1 MLCIQFFST
10 PRPLTATF
18 QSFQPA
24 TSHATVI
31 PVQWDWSNRTVHLA
45 VGELAAFDWLAPAAP
60 ASGRWRA
67 ELGSH
72 WHDQLRQQAAA
83 QDPAWQFEVACSGL
97 LQRHG
102 WSFHLRGRIDQF
114 KPPPQ
119 NLPEPVPPENAQT
132 PEPVPALL
140 REVKTIQQPLPA
152 DQTVLRQTYP
162 AYFHQADL
170 YRCLLQQTASSPHT
184 PEPSAELLFLEI
196 QTGLSQ
202 TVPLNPDDRHRLHN
216 HLDAVIQILE
226 ERRRH
231 FHQLRAFTVPP
242 PFPQW
247 RPGQQAARSDLQQA
261 LQSPGPVALEAP
273 TGFGK
278 TGLALEQALHALCS
292 GQVERILLLTGK
304 TTGQS
309 PLLQQLQA
317 FTASGKGPT
326 VLPLRSRRDLTLPDE
341 ETTAPPSVSE
351 MRSRWQQS
359 GFSAAALLA
368 DHIPLLPE
376 LRSLGAQLAIPPYFI
391 NRLLMPYA
399 DVWIADYNYLF
410 DPSVASVF
418 ENIPAFRPERSFLV
432 VDEAHNLPE
441 RAAASRSHT
450 LAASRLD
457 AVLTELRFLRF
468 PGRLESL
475 CDQFLSRLRGLQAT
489 DQLDPPVEM
498 DFLESLRELDA
509 AFRQSA
515 FATDEWSPLT
525 RDWFYRIPAL
535 LADFDHP
542 DLPFLVH
549 APARGILQF
558 TCLDAAPAIRPVIQS
573 FARCLLM
580 SATLHP
586 FPAFAD
592 RIGLPANGPNPPR
605 FLEARSPYLPDCF
618 SVFVD
623 ARVDTRY
630 RKRKASAPTIIDTL
644 AGSITPGNGCAAVF
658 FPSYAYANQILE
670 GIRQRHPHVRVALQP
685 RDLPLEE
692 QHAFI
697 ETALLLDDLLFLV
710 LGSRFSEGIDAL
722 GGRIHTAFVIGP
734 ALPEFNAVQQA
745 RMDQLTGPRDERFHA
760 VYRIPG
766 IRKITQALGRMVRSP
781 QHRARVLLVG
791 QRFAEPAYLHILPPY
806 LQPHHILTADKDLLD
821 HGFAPSP

>member
-1 MLCIQFFST
+1 M
-10 PRPLTATF
+10 
-18 QSFQPA
+18 
-24 TSHATVI
+24 
-31 PVQWDWSNRTVHLA
+31 QWDWSNRTIHLA
-45 VGELAAFDWLAPAAP
+45 VGELAAFDWFAPAAP

-83 QDPAWQFEVACSGL
+83 QDHAWQFEVACSGL

-119 NLPEPVPPENAQT
+119 NLPEPVPQKNAQK

-152 DQTVLRQTYP
+152 DKAVLRQTYP
-162 AYFHQADL
+162 AYFHQTDL
-170 YRCLLQQTASSPHT
+170 YRCLLQQSASSPHS

-196 QTGLSQ
+196 QTGLTQ
-202 TVPLNPDDRHRLHN
+202 AVPLSADDRHRLHA

-231 FHQLRAFTVPP
+231 FRQLRAFTVPP

-247 RPGQQAARSDLQQA
+247 RPGQQAARADLQQA
-261 LQSPGPVALEAP
+261 LQASDPIALEAP

-278 TGLALEQALHALCS
+278 TALALEQALRALCS
-292 GQVERILLLTGK
+292 GQVERILLLTSK

-317 FTASGKGPT
+317 FTASGEGPT
-326 VLPLRSRRDLTLPDE
+326 VLPLRSRRDLTLPGE
-341 ETTAPPSVSE
+341 ETTAPPSASE

-418 ENIPAFRPERSFLV
+418 ENLPAFRPERSFLV

-450 LAASRLD
+450 LAASRLE

-475 CDQFLSRLRGLQAT
+475 CDRFLSRLRRLQAT

-509 AFRQSA
+509 AFRQTA
-515 FATDEWSPLT
+515 FAADEWSPLT

-549 APARGILQF
+549 APAKGILQF
-558 TCLDAAPAIRPVIQS
+558 TCLDASPAIRPVIQS
-573 FARCLLM
+573 FAHCLLM
-580 SATLHP
+580 SATLQP

-592 RIGLPANGPNPPR
+592 RLGLPASATTPAPDPDHSPCPLR
-605 FLEARSPYLPDCF
+605 FLQASSPYLPDCF

-630 RKRKASAPTIIDTL
+630 RQRKASAPIIIDTL
-644 AGSITPGNGCAAVF
+644 AGSISPGSGCAAVF
-658 FPSYAYANQILE
+658 FPSYAYAHQILE
-670 GIRQRHPHVRVALQP
+670 GIQQRQPQVRVALQP
-685 RDLPLEE
+685 RDLPVEE
-692 QHAFI
+692 QLAFI

-710 LGSRFSEGIDAL
+710 LGSRFSEGIDVL
-722 GGRIHTAFVIGP
+722 GGRVHTAFVIGP

-745 RMDQLTGPRDERFHA
+745 RMDQLNGSRDERFHA

-766 IRKITQALGRMVRSP
+766 IRKIAQAIGRMVRSP
-781 QHRARVLLVG
+781 EHRARVLLIG
-791 QRFAEPAYLHILPPY
+791 KRFAEPAYLNLLPQY
-806 LQPHHILTADKDLLD
+806 LQPLQILTSDQDLRD
-821 HGFAPSP
+821 HGFFPGP